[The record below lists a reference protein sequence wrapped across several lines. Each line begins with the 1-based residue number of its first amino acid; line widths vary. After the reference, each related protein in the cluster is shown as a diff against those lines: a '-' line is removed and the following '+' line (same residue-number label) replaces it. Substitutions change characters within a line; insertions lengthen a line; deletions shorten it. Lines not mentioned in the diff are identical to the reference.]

1 MQGWRTMVKS
11 EDFFSFLNAEG
22 FNHEKDIS
30 RFILLKVKSKRISTV
45 RM

>member
-1 MQGWRTMVKS
+1 MVKS